1 MVTQPPPRPGST
13 SQAGGFLIC
22 IGALL
27 GAAVGFIFGQA
38 TPGFLI
44 GAGSGIALAVAVW
57 LVDRR
62 R

>member
-13 SQAGGFLIC
+13 SMAGGFLI
-22 IGALL
+22 AL
-27 GAAVGFIFGQA
+27 GAMLGAVVGFLVGQA